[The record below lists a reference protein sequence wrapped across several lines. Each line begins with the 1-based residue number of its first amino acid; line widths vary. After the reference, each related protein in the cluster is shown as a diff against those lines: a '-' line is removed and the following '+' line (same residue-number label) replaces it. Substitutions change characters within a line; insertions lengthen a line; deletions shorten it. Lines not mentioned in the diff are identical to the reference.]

1 MNLYDFE
8 DGFALF
14 GYIKPDTPE
23 LLVRESE
30 QYKAVYCSL
39 CKALGKHYGVIS
51 RLTLSYDCTF
61 LSLFLLGT
69 QPECKGYHRGRC
81 VVNPL
86 KKCNFCKDSTEAL
99 RMPAAFS
106 VLSMYQKLWDDLH
119 DSGFLGKIRSLC
131 LMPLAIRPYRKAC
144 RDYPDL
150 AKALSRMMR
159 EQTAAEQDPKAS
171 LDSCAEPTARMLSHV
186 FASTAQEET
195 QKRIYET
202 IGYFLGKWIYLI
214 DAADDLEDDL
224 KKGSFNPLIV
234 TEKLTKHAD
243 EKQIKEAKE
252 SCNGALNLCVSQII
266 ASVNLLSFY
275 QYGPIIGNIVEKG
288 LPEMQRMRLFEKE
301 KTT

>member
-1 MNLYDFE
+1 M
-8 DGFALF
+8 F
-14 GYIKPDTPE
+14 GYIKPDTPD

-39 CKALGKHYGVIS
+39 CKALGKHYGVVS

-61 LSLFLLGT
+61 LSLFVLGT
-69 QPECKGYHRGRC
+69 QPECKGYRKGRC

-86 KKCNFCKDSTEAL
+86 KKCNFCNDSTEAL
-99 RMPAAFS
+99 HMPAAFS
-106 VLSMYQKLWDDLH
+106 VLSMYQKLLDDLH
-119 DSGFLGKIRSLC
+119 DSGFLGKLRSVL

-144 RDYPDL
+144 RDYPAL
-150 AKALSRMMR
+150 AKALSKMMR
-159 EQTAAEQDPKAS
+159 QQTQAERDPELS
-171 LDSCAEPTARMLSHV
+171 LDSCAEPTAKMLSLV
-186 FASTAQEET
+186 FTSIAEEET
-195 QKRIYET
+195 QKRICAN

-224 KKGSFNPLIV
+224 KKGSFNPLIA
-234 TEKLTKHAD
+234 TRKLTKCD
-243 EKQIKEAKE
+243 SEQQIKEAKE